1 MYFFK
6 LLCPP
11 LLLNLAKKIYYF
23 CLIKKNSFSIS
34 KNNQDIKIYNSLI
47 TADILDNWGEKN
59 VWNEIS
65 MLINKKEG
73 NILDVACGT
82 GVNILR
88 LKKTNP
94 KASFYG
100 CDISKVLLSRAEN
113 KGIQKK
119 FLECIDATKMGYK
132 NNFFTYSYSIGSL
145 EHFTEGGIDEVIKK
159 LKLNTSVGSFHFM
172 PVSKN
177 NKNEGWIKTYQTFHN
192 NSVEWWVKKFKKQ
205 FKYVE
210 TIDSSWNDFISVGKW
225 FLCYK
230 K

>member
-1 MYFFK
+1 MLLIK

-11 LLLNLAKKIYYF
+11 FLFNLAKKIYYF
-23 CLIKKNSFSIS
+23 FLIKKNNFSTS
-34 KNNQDIKIYNSLI
+34 KNNQDIEIYNNVI
-47 TADILDNWGEKN
+47 TADILESWGEKN
-59 VWNEIS
+59 VWNEIL

-82 GVNILR
+82 GVNMLQ
-88 LKKTNP
+88 LKKNNP
-94 KASFYG
+94 KANLYG
-100 CDISKVLLSRAEN
+100 CDISQILLSRAEN
-113 KGIQKK
+113 KGIKKK
-119 FLECIDATKMGYK
+119 FLECINATKMDYK

-145 EHFTEGGIDEVIKK
+145 EHFTESGIDEVIKK

-172 PVSKN
+172 PVSRN

>member
-1 MYFFK
+1 MLLIK

-11 LLLNLAKKIYYF
+11 FLFNLAKKIYYF
-23 CLIKKNSFSIS
+23 FLIKKNNFSTS
-34 KNNQDIKIYNSLI
+34 KNNQDIEIYNNVI
-47 TADILDNWGEKN
+47 TADILESWGEKN
-59 VWNEIS
+59 VWNEIL

-82 GVNILR
+82 GVNMLQ
-88 LKKTNP
+88 LKKNNP
-94 KASFYG
+94 KANLYG
-100 CDISKVLLSRAEN
+100 CDISQILLSRAEN
-113 KGIQKK
+113 KGIKKK
-119 FLECIDATKMGYK
+119 FLECINATKMDYK

-145 EHFTEGGIDEVIKK
+145 EHFTESGIDEVIKK

-172 PVSKN
+172 PVSRN
-177 NKNEGWIKTYQTFHN
+177 SKNEGWIKTYQTFHN

>member
-1 MYFFK
+1 MFLFK

-23 CLIKKNSFSIS
+23 FLIKKNSFSIS

-65 MLINKKEG
+65 MLINNKEG

-88 LKKTNP
+88 LQKNNP

-113 KGIQKK
+113 KGIKKK
-119 FLECIDATKMGYK
+119 FLACIDATKMSYK

-145 EHFTEGGIDEVIKK
+145 EHFIESGIDEVIKK

-177 NKNEGWIKTYQTFHN
+177 NKNEGWIKTYQTYHN
-192 NSVEWWVKKFKKQ
+192 NSVEWWGKKFKKQ
-205 FKYVE
+205 FKYVKI
-210 TIDSSWNDFISVGKW
+210 IDSSWNDFISVGKW

>member
-1 MYFFK
+1 MLLIK

-11 LLLNLAKKIYYF
+11 FLFNLAKKIYYF
-23 CLIKKNSFSIS
+23 FLIKKNNFSTS
-34 KNNQDIKIYNSLI
+34 KNNQDIEIYNNVI
-47 TADILDNWGEKN
+47 TADILESWGEKN
-59 VWNEIS
+59 VWNEIL

-82 GVNILR
+82 GVNMLQ
-88 LKKTNP
+88 LKKNNP
-94 KASFYG
+94 KANFYG
-100 CDISKVLLSRAEN
+100 CDISQILLSRAEN
-113 KGIQKK
+113 KGIKKK
-119 FLECIDATKMGYK
+119 FLECINATKMDYK

-145 EHFTEGGIDEVIKK
+145 EHFTESGIDEVIKK

-172 PVSKN
+172 PVSRN
-177 NKNEGWIKTYQTFHN
+177 IKNEGWIKTYQTFHN

>member
-1 MYFFK
+1 M
-6 LLCPP
+6 
-11 LLLNLAKKIYYF
+11 
-23 CLIKKNSFSIS
+23 
-34 KNNQDIKIYNSLI
+34 D
-47 TADILDNWGEKN
+47 
-59 VWNEIS
+59 
-65 MLINKKEG
+65 
-73 NILDVACGT
+73 
-82 GVNILR
+82 
-88 LKKTNP
+88 
-94 KASFYG
+94 
-100 CDISKVLLSRAEN
+100 
-113 KGIQKK
+113 
-119 FLECIDATKMGYK
+119 YK

-145 EHFTEGGIDEVIKK
+145 EHFIESGIDEVIKK

-172 PVSKN
+172 PVSKS